1 MGLLLHFF
9 FSGFVGGLLA
19 VDVSL
24 PVFFFFFSFL
34 AGAGDGDGDGF
45 GNGVRDCV
53 WCLEGGMAL
62 GGLFG
67 GWGGWKERVGNV
79 G

>member
-1 MGLLLHFF
+1 M
-9 FSGFVGGLLA
+9 
-19 VDVSL
+19 DVSL